1 MRMRH
6 LAGPRAFLIGL
17 FGLLLAAPA
26 VGNEYQVF
34 IANLILLYVILAL
47 GLNLLIG
54 FAGQLALSNAAMYG
68 IGAYGTGLLMTHFG
82 LPYWISAPCGVLI
95 AMASGTLL
103 ALPALRLSGIYLA
116 LATLAFAQFTFWL
129 MTHWTPVTFGAG
141 GFIPPEID
149 FSPLPFSQA
158 EGIYGLSWIAAVV
171 LYVVAKRTM
180 ESPIGRAFVAIRDGE
195 VAAQSLGVDLFR
207 YKSLAFAMSGFYAGV
222 AGALYSGL
230 LGFVGPESFDL
241 LQMVLHKA
249 AVVLGGMGSVVGS
262 VIGGALLTVLV
273 EVTKEVK
280 FSIEIAFGAL
290 LIVFVLFQ
298 PSGLVVFA
306 RKLLPGWEERL
317 HYRPAKPDA
326 PRARRAADVSGAA
339 DRVSGTP
346 SSPDTAG
353 GAARAPDDFGAA
365 GGVPRAPRPPAA
377 AEDGG

>member
-1 MRMRH
+1 MGMRH
-6 LAGPRAFLIGL
+6 LAGKRAFLIVL

-34 IANLILLYVILAL
+34 VANLVLLYVILAL

-68 IGAYGTGLLMTHFG
+68 IGAYGTGLLMKHFA
-82 LPYWISAPCGVLI
+82 LPYWVSAPCGVLI

-149 FSPLPFSQA
+149 FSPLPVSQA

-207 YKSLAFAMSGFYAGV
+207 YKSLAFALSGFYAGV

-249 AVVLGGMGSVVGS
+249 TVVLGGMGSVVGS

-280 FSIEIAFGAL
+280 FSIEVAFGAL

-306 RKLLPGWEERL
+306 RKLLPGWEEHL
-317 HYRPAKPDA
+317 HYRPGGAAPEPETEAADAGAADAPDA
-326 PRARRAADVSGAA
+326 PSAPGA
-339 DRVSGTP
+339 
-346 SSPDTAG
+346 
-353 GAARAPDDFGAA
+353 
-365 GGVPRAPRPPAA
+365 PRAPAA
-377 AEDGG
+377 ARDGD